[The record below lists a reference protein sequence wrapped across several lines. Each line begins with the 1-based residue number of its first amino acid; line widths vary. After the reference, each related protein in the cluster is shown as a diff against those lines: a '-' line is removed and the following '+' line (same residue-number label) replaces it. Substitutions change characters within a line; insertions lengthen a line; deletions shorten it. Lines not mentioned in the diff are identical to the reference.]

1 MQGTERSLPPIAL
14 IVAGSIAL
22 CNFAYLTPAG
32 AQIVPDSTLGAE
44 SSVVTPNVNIN
55 GIVSDRIDGGAIRG
69 TNLFH
74 SFQDFNVGN
83 AGAAYF
89 TNPSGI
95 ATILSRV
102 TGTNPSNILGTLGVL
117 GNANL
122 FLINPKGIIFG
133 SNARLD
139 VRGSFVASTAD
150 SLVFDNGLEFSATNP
165 SSPPLLTINIPIGL
179 RYRTQQSGAI
189 VNAGNLT
196 VQPGQNIT
204 LVGGSVATTGQ
215 LRAAGG
221 QISVVAVPGD
231 SLVNLGQGGQVLSVS
246 PTTNPQATTSQVP
259 SLTELLNTIDD
270 DTRLGVMNDNQVQ
283 LKGSG
288 MLLNAE
294 VGTVIVSGTLDASN
308 PAAGQTG
315 GTVQVLGNRVGLFDR
330 AAIDVSGDAG
340 GGSALIGGNYQG
352 QGSLPNA
359 LATYVGR
366 DVTINADAINSGNG
380 GQIVVWADNSTR
392 AYGTL
397 SVRGGAIG
405 GNGGLIETSSRN
417 FLDIAGIQVDA
428 TAPNGLAGTWLI
440 DPRNIIIQN
449 AATANGGFSGGN
461 PNVFTPTGDDAV
473 ISTQDIESQLNA
485 GTNVTITTGS
495 TGTQEG
501 NITIAGNIT
510 KTTGGAATL
519 TFEAANNITLNNV
532 EIASTGDVLNLVM
545 TADSD
550 RSGAGDVALTN
561 SKIDASGGT
570 ISITANSLSL
580 ENGSFIH
587 SDSSGNRNG
596 GLITVN
602 VRSLLI
608 RESDIGSNTFGEG
621 NAGQVIVNADTAAF
635 ERGGMSSNT
644 EGSGNAGQI
653 AVNAG
658 SISFENGGFGTY
670 TLGSGNAGQI
680 AINADKVSFKA
691 SGLGTFS
698 EGTGNSGQIIIN
710 AGSLFLEQSGIDST
724 TNGTGSGGKIEIT
737 AGSVVIKNSGISS
750 QAYETST
757 GNGGQIKV
765 TANSVLIENI
775 GGISTETAGSGSGGD
790 VILQVGELTIQNG
803 GGIAVK
809 SSGTGNAGTLTI
821 EADALRLNNN
831 GQISASSEG
840 NGAAGNIQVSADSM
854 HLDNHSSIK
863 ANTTG
868 GEGNITLNAV
878 DLVMRRGSEITTN
891 ATGSDKIG
899 GNININTGVL
909 VALENSD
916 IAADSADFR
925 GGNVTVTAQG
935 IFGTGF
941 RPVRSPLSDITAT
954 GKDSALSGIVV
965 INTPGVDPT
974 RGLATLPSNVVD
986 PNTLIAQNPCELGK
1000 ASAFVVTGRGG
1011 LPPNP
1016 NDALSSEAV
1025 RVDLVEPAPIGE
1037 QDNRKTSDSL
1047 SNSTPNSHVPEP
1059 VEGFPIPIVPARGW
1073 VFNEKGEVVLT
1084 AYNPNHSQ
1092 PQRIG
1097 QNPAACKVP

>member
-1 MQGTERSLPPIAL
+1 MGMQGTERSLPPIAL
-14 IVAGSIAL
+14 IVASGIAL
-22 CNFAYLTPAG
+22 WELASLTPAG

-69 TNLFH
+69 ENLFH
-74 SFQDFNVGN
+74 SFQEFNVGN

-102 TGTNPSNILGTLGVL
+102 TGTNPSHILGTLGVL

-122 FLINPKGIIFG
+122 FLINPNGIIFG
-133 SNARLD
+133 SSARLD
-139 VRGSFVASTAD
+139 VRGSFVASTTD

-179 RYRTQQSGAI
+179 RYRTQQPGAI

-196 VQPGQNIT
+196 VQPGQSLT

-231 SLVNLGQGGQVLSVS
+231 SLVQLGQDGRVLSVS
-246 PTTNPQATTSQVP
+246 PTTNPQSTTSQVP
-259 SLTELLNTIDD
+259 SLAELLNTVGD
-270 DTRLGVMNDNQVQ
+270 DTGLRVTNDNQVQ
-283 LKGSG
+283 LKDSG
-288 MLLNAE
+288 MLLNAD

-330 AAIDVSGDAG
+330 AAINVSGDVG

-352 QGSLPNA
+352 QGPLPNS

-366 DVTINADAINSGNG
+366 DVTINADATGTGNG
-380 GQIVVWADNSTR
+380 GLIVLWSEESTR

-405 GNGGLIETSSRN
+405 GNGGVIETSSRN
-417 FLDIAGIQVDA
+417 FLDVSGIQVNA

-449 AATANGGFSGGN
+449 ATTANGGFSGGN
-461 PNVFTPTGDDAV
+461 PNVFTPGGDDAV
-473 ISTQDIESQLNA
+473 ISTQDIEGQLNA
-485 GTNVTITTGS
+485 GTNVTITTGN

-501 NITIAGNIT
+501 NITVAGNIS

-519 TFEAANNITLNNV
+519 TLEAANNITFNNA
-532 EIASTGDVLNLVM
+532 EITSTGDILNLVM

-561 SKIDASGGT
+561 TNIDASGGK

-580 ENGSFIH
+580 ENDSYIH

-621 NAGQVIVNADTAAF
+621 NAGQVIVNADRAAF

-653 AVNAG
+653 TVNAG
-658 SISFENGGFGTY
+658 SVSFENGGFGTY
-670 TLGSGNAGQI
+670 TLASGNAGQI
-680 AINADKVSFKA
+680 AINADTVSFKA

-710 AGSLFLEQSGIDST
+710 ASSLFLEQSGIDST

-935 IFGTGF
+935 IFGTAF
-941 RPVRSPLSDITAT
+941 RPKRTSNSDITAT

-974 RGLATLPSNVVD
+974 RGLATLPANVVD

-1025 RVDLVEPAPIGE
+1025 RVDLVEPALIGE
-1037 QDNRKTSDSL
+1037 QANRKTSDSL
-1047 SNSTPNSHVPEP
+1047 SNSTPNSQ
-1059 VEGFPIPIVPARGW
+1059 FPIPIVPARGW

-1097 QNPAACKVP
+1097 QNPAACEAP